1 MKILRQLLQLSAAT
15 LLLSTTSRA
24 DLIEQFTAAP
34 RECTPCVWF
43 QATGAGATGAAGH
56 SGVMNLAT
64 MPIGSALYG
73 GWLTFT
79 PQGTFVTYVG
89 GGYSTTEVKTPAGAS
104 ITDVRGAINLSE
116 AFGIIVDTGT
126 GSIWGATLYAGVV
139 LWTPVHTYLLL
150 VGGIPTIY
158 EFTVGGASIVGVR
171 GAAKLAANIVDTD
184 SGIGVSATQFSGAVV
199 YTGTQAYLLTTFG
212 LGISAS
218 ELTLGGASIA
228 GVHGITAMGGDANPF
243 LLDAGALLWTNDKV
257 LLLVAGGSVSV
268 SEVLDPAGASLTRT
282 WGITR
287 QSPLYAGGSSFQ
299 GLATVINDTKEFLVS
314 IGGGVSTAE
323 VTQATGGSLTSNVVT
338 PGSGSF
344 LHQASGLSG
353 SLSAWAQP
361 GMPLMRGM
369 VIGSQ
374 Q

>member
-1 MKILRQLLQLSAAT
+1 MKYPSHLLPLAAAT
-15 LLLSTTSRA
+15 LLLATTSRA
-24 DLIEQFTAAP
+24 DLIEQFTPVP
-34 RECTPCVWF
+34 RDCTPCVWF
-43 QATGAGATGAAGH
+43 QAQGVGATGAVGH

-64 MPIGSALYG
+64 MPIGPALHG

-89 GGYSTTEVKTPAGAS
+89 GGSSTTEVRTPAGSS

-116 AFGIIVDTGT
+116 AFGIVVDTGT

-139 LWTPVHTYLLL
+139 LWTPAHTYLLL

-158 EFTVGGASIVGVR
+158 EFDVGGAPIPGVR
-171 GAAKLAANIVDTD
+171 GATKLAANIVDTD
-184 SGIGVSATQFSGAVV
+184 PGIGVSATQFSGAVV
-199 YTGTQAYLLTTFG
+199 YTDTQAFLLTTFG
-212 LGISAS
+212 LGIAAS

-257 LLLVAGGSVSV
+257 MLLVAGGSVSV
-268 SEVLDPAGASLTRT
+268 AEVLDPAGASIGRT

-287 QSPLYAGGSSFQ
+287 QSPLYPGGSSFR
-299 GLATVINDTKEFLVS
+299 GLATVINDTKELLVS

-323 VTQATGGSLTSNVVT
+323 VTRPTGGSLTSNVVT
-338 PGSGSF
+338 PGSGTF

-353 SLSAWAQP
+353 SLSAWARP
-361 GMPLMRGM
+361 GNPLVRGM

>member
-1 MKILRQLLQLSAAT
+1 MKSFSDLLHFACAA
-15 LLLSTTSRA
+15 LLLSSSARA
-24 DLIEQFTAAP
+24 DLIEQFTPAP
-34 RECTPCVWF
+34 RDCTPCVWF
-43 QATGAGATGAAGH
+43 QTMGAGATGPAGH

-64 MPIGSALYG
+64 MPFGSALYG

-89 GGYSTTEVKTPAGAS
+89 GGSSTTEVKTPAGAS

-116 AFGIIVDTGT
+116 AFGVIVDTST
-126 GSIWGATLYAGVV
+126 GSIWGATLYAGVI
-139 LWTPVHTYLLL
+139 LWTPSHTYLLL

-158 EFTVGGASIVGVR
+158 EFTAAGSPITGVR
-171 GAAKLAANIVDTD
+171 GVAKLAANIVDTD
-184 SGIGVSATQFSGAVV
+184 PGIGVSATQFSGAVA
-199 YTGTQAYLLTTFG
+199 YTGTQAFLLRTFG

-218 ELTLGGASIA
+218 ELTFGGASI
-228 GVHGITAMGGDANPF
+228 GDVRGITAMGGDANPF
-243 LLDAGALLWTNDKV
+243 LLDAGALLWTGNKV

-268 SEVLDPAGASLTRT
+268 SEVLDPVGASITRT

-287 QSPLYAGGSSFQ
+287 QSPLYPGGSSFR
-299 GLATVINDTKEFLVS
+299 GLATVINDTKQFLVS
-314 IGGGVSTAE
+314 ISGGVSTGE
-323 VTQATGGSLTSNVVT
+323 VTWAGGTSLTSNVVT
-338 PGSGSF
+338 PGSGTY

-361 GMPLMRGM
+361 GLPLVRGT